1 MHVWV
6 CGWWFACAGS
16 LVLFDRP
23 RARQLQ
29 LAACQPDL
37 CSAATEDTGN
47 PKGAGS
53 RSAVTAAQRLGVIC
67 KDTVRFVQLR
77 GEATLIS
84 SIPIGAATTVALTSG
99 NICHSPLAC
108 RARGLSQRLRAQ
120 RHRRMQMK
128 RSTQRG
134 SARAASV
141 AAAFVVVCAGSTQS
155 ALADPTPTGTAS
167 QASSSSSILSSIPN
181 LSSAMGVGVDF
192 IATMLPE
199 GAIEKQN
206 TAAPA
211 NGIELST
218 NPACAATMLIAV
230 PGTFETSR
238 DYNPATP
245 IGQLAKLAEPLKSV
259 GSATFINYD
268 ADYSVNGTSYVKS
281 VEGGVGKTL
290 ATIQDAA
297 TRCPQARFLLAGFSQ
312 GAQIAGDVAVAIGH
326 KRTSVDPSRVL
337 GVALYSDPKR
347 AVDSNVLV
355 DTTQTQPSL
364 PLTQGA
370 PNTTTNPSLAQLQL
384 QNTNGFTSLA
394 GQTGVVAAGSTATA
408 TTTVRA
414 GQAAAT
420 TTTNAAGVTTS
431 HVAPSGT
438 SSTSRTTGPALPF
451 PGAVAGITATTT
463 PRPAGATDTSMNQS
477 AGATTTRS
485 VNDGGLSAAYSN
497 SLANS
502 TAKPAVNTDPAARV
516 DVPELTLRAVSGG
529 GIERARSENFGELTG
544 RVAEFCVAGDTICSL
559 PANSMLA
566 QAVVKLTDNLSVD
579 LNEIKTSDGGLG
591 MAGIMGIQAI
601 NTVADVFGM
610 PHTKLS
616 STTLV
621 ALGKLAV
628 GSIMTSTGN
637 VAGAALIADATS
649 ALVTAMPEIFAQ
661 LADIPSMILAL
672 PNSLNKAAQNLGL
685 DSIMSTI
692 NGVFAGAGL
701 TNPADLITQ
710 LPTIVPKILQ
720 ALFQENSGML
730 ALATNPSFYSD
741 KSKHEGWTTLMVAGN
756 MNSIDW
762 TAAWFKAV
770 SGAH

>member
-1 MHVWV
+1 
-6 CGWWFACAGS
+6 
-16 LVLFDRP
+16 
-23 RARQLQ
+23 
-29 LAACQPDL
+29 
-37 CSAATEDTGN
+37 
-47 PKGAGS
+47 
-53 RSAVTAAQRLGVIC
+53 
-67 KDTVRFVQLR
+67 
-77 GEATLIS
+77 
-84 SIPIGAATTVALTSG
+84 
-99 NICHSPLAC
+99 
-108 RARGLSQRLRAQ
+108 
-120 RHRRMQMK
+120 
-128 RSTQRG
+128 
-134 SARAASV
+134 
-141 AAAFVVVCAGSTQS
+141 
-155 ALADPTPTGTAS
+155 
-167 QASSSSSILSSIPN
+167 
-181 LSSAMGVGVDF
+181 MGVGVDF

-211 NGIELST
+211 NGVELST

-238 DYNPATP
+238 DYNPGTP

-281 VEGGVGKTL
+281 VEGGIGKTL

-355 DTTQTQPSL
+355 DTTQTRPSL
-364 PLTQGA
+364 PLSQAT
-370 PNTTTNPSLAQLQL
+370 PTTTDANPSLAQLQL

-394 GQTGVVAAGSTATA
+394 GQTGVLAAGISATA
-408 TTTVRA
+408 MTSTLA
-414 GQAAAT
+414 GQAAT
-420 TTTNAAGVTTS
+420 TTSNVAGVTTS
-431 HVAPSGT
+431 HVASGT
-438 SSTSRTTGPALPF
+438 ESASRTTGPALPF
-451 PGAVAGITATTT
+451 PAAVAGATTT
-463 PRPAGATDTSMNQS
+463 TSQRPAGTTGTTTNVS
-477 AGATTTRS
+477 AGATTSRP

-497 SLANS
+497 SLTTP

-544 RVAEFCVAGDTICSL
+544 RVAEYCVAGDTICSL

-601 NTVADVFGM
+601 NTVADVFGL

-628 GSIMTSTGN
+628 GTIMTSTGN

-649 ALVTAMPEIFAQ
+649 A
-661 LADIPSMILAL
+661 
-672 PNSLNKAAQNLGL
+672 
-685 DSIMSTI
+685 
-692 NGVFAGAGL
+692 
-701 TNPADLITQ
+701 
-710 LPTIVPKILQ
+710 
-720 ALFQENSGML
+720 
-730 ALATNPSFYSD
+730 
-741 KSKHEGWTTLMVAGN
+741 
-756 MNSIDW
+756 
-762 TAAWFKAV
+762 
-770 SGAH
+770 